1 MARRRS
7 GERTVFLPWER
18 QGGLVRRLGLGRLR
32 VAAAIVAS
40 VLALLLLGRRE
51 RKLSRERS
59 TRATLLVVRRGVDAY
74 RADHEGQCPKGS
86 FDELV
91 ARGYLAH
98 APVDAWG
105 RGLRLTCPSRRP
117 DRPYDLLSDG
127 PDGEPWGLDRVE

>member
-32 VAAAIVAS
+32 VAAAALLA
-40 VLALLLLGRRE
+40 VLALALLGRRE
-51 RKLSRERS
+51 QKLSRERS

-74 RADHEGQCPKGS
+74 RADHEGQCPKGA
-86 FDELV
+86 FEELV
-91 ARGYLAH
+91 SHAYLAH
-98 APVDAWG
+98 LPVDAWG
-105 RGLRLTCPSRRP
+105 RPLRLICPSRRA

-127 PDGEPWGLDRVE
+127 PDGDPWGLDRVE

>member
-18 QGGLVRRLGLGRLR
+18 QGGFVRRLGLGRLR
-32 VAAAIVAS
+32 VAAAVVAGA
-40 VLALLLLGRRE
+40 LALFLLGRRE
-51 RKLSRERS
+51 RQVSNARS

-98 APVDAWG
+98 VPVDAWG
-105 RGLRLTCPSRRP
+105 RVLRLTCPSRRA

-127 PDGEPWGLDRVE
+127 PDGEPWGLDRIE